1 MRLFLGMLP
10 PQEPIR
16 RSYRPGWTRPLLSLI
31 AGFAIFTGSLA
42 PAAAQNESD
51 GDSEDD
57 GDSPSGEEVEEP
69 PEQID
74 SLVKLQ
80 ARRDAIPGEVVLAQ
94 SALLDA
100 EQQVEELA
108 EGVASTEI
116 QLELLIDDLTR
127 AVEARDIPQ
136 RIRHEAAIARYVN
149 GDPRTQAF
157 LAEIDSVNADI
168 EPRNRQHLYSVVVE
182 DAVTDIETARQ
193 RLRDLQ
199 DAVGSL
205 RNSQRARFDELDGA
219 RSDRAAAASTLSSL
233 EETAEAI
240 DLRIAWLESLQNRW
254 VLTGIV
260 GDSLDRPALAM
271 KIDNVD
277 EARPQSGI
285 NQADLVFEEQVEG
298 GFTRLVA
305 VFHSENSTPVG
316 PIRSTRTSDIEILS
330 NLGSPLFGNSGGNQ
344 GAMRAL
350 RRSALINVGV
360 DAETGAYFRTDRAA
374 PHNLYS
380 NTDELW
386 ERAASKSTAP
396 PPQLRFRGS
405 GDPLPETAKPVA
417 GVNVP
422 FRRTDIE
429 YRWNGTGWDR
439 SQNGTPHVDADGVRV
454 SPPNV
459 IIQFVGYRPS
469 PADGASPEAIMVGG
483 AKAWILIDGS
493 LIEGTW
499 NRPRITSATIFR
511 DLDGN
516 LLELNPGK
524 TWITLARTDRAT
536 IIE

>member
-1 MRLFLGMLP
+1 MLISFGLF
-10 PQEPIR
+10 
-16 RSYRPGWTRPLLSLI
+16 
-31 AGFAIFTGSLA
+31 AGSLT
-42 PAAAQNESD
+42 PAAAQDEDEPGAPS
-51 GDSEDD
+51 SETEEDPADEIDD
-57 GDSPSGEEVEEP
+57 
-69 PEQID
+69 
-74 SLVKLQ
+74 LTKLRG
-80 ARRDAIPGEVVLAQ
+80 RRDAIPVEIELAQ
-94 SALLDA
+94 AELITA
-100 EQQVEELA
+100 EQQVAEFA

-127 AVEARDIPQ
+127 AVEARDVPQ
-136 RIRHEAAIARYVN
+136 RIQHEAAIARYVN

-168 EPRNRQHLYSVVVE
+168 EPQNRQHLYTVVVE
-182 DAVTDIETARQ
+182 DAGNDIETARQ

-205 RNSQRARFDELDGA
+205 RNSQRARFDELDNA
-219 RSDRAAAASTLSSL
+219 RSDRAAAASRLSSL
-233 EETAEAI
+233 EENAEAV
-240 DLRIAWLESLQNRW
+240 DLRIAWLESLLDRW
-254 VLTGIV
+254 VLTGV
-260 GDSLDRPALAM
+260 AGDSIDRPALAM

-305 VFHSENSTPVG
+305 IFHSEDATPVG

-330 NLGSPLFGNSGGNQ
+330 NLRSPLFGNSGGNQ

-350 RRSALINVGV
+350 RRSELINVGV
-360 DAETGAYFRTDRAA
+360 DAETGAYFRSNRAA

-386 ERAASKSTAP
+386 DRAASKSSSP
-396 PPQLRFRGS
+396 PPQLRFRNP
-405 GDPLPETAKPVA
+405 GDPLPDTAVPIA
-417 GVNVP
+417 GVTVP
-422 FRRTDIE
+422 FTRTSIE
-429 YRWNGTGWDR
+429 YRWNGSGWER

-454 SPPNV
+454 APVNV

-483 AKAWILIDGS
+483 APAWILIDGS

-524 TWITLARTDRAT
+524 TWITLARTNRAS